1 MAVALNNEVEFHSI
15 RKLADLVETKR
26 AFNLDKALIRSLDIV
41 VSATMIVVL
50 APLLAT
56 IALVVWFTDPGA
68 VIFGHK
74 RLGLGG
80 KSFRCFKFRSMVVDA
95 QERLDALLASDP
107 VARAEW
113 ERDHKL
119 KNDPRITAIGGF
131 LRKSS
136 LDELPQLFNVLMGT
150 MSLVGPRPIVFDEIR
165 RYGRYFTDYCA
176 VRPGVT
182 GLWQCSGRSDVS
194 YRRRVAMD
202 VTYVRSASL
211 KLNLGLLLK
220 TIPSV
225 IKSHGSY

>member
-1 MAVALNNEVEFHSI
+1 MSVTPNNNIEFHSI
-15 RKLADLVETKR
+15 RALADLVETKD
-26 AFNLDKALIRSLDIV
+26 AFNLDKAMIRGLDILI
-41 VSATMIVVL
+41 SAVAIVVL
-50 APLLAT
+50 APLLAA
-56 IALVVWFTDPGA
+56 IALVIWFTDPGA

-74 RLGLGG
+74 RIGQGG
-80 KSFRCFKFRSMVVDA
+80 KTFRCFKFRSMVVDA
-95 QERLDALLASDP
+95 QDRLDALLASDP

-113 ERDHKL
+113 ARDHKL

-150 MSLVGPRPIVFDEIR
+150 MSLVGPRPIVFDEVR

-176 VRPGVT
+176 VRPGIT

-202 VTYVRSASL
+202 VTYVRTASL
-211 KLNLGLLLK
+211 TLNLGLLFK
-220 TIPSV
+220 TVPSV
-225 IKSHGSY
+225 LKSRGSY